1 MANTPK
7 LTAEEQAELVRL
19 QNEIA
24 AEEAAMRSNELPSE
38 SDAMRKRILDAAKRA
53 GVQITYEA
61 GGAAV
66 GQKAGLPLAPYTLG
80 LSVPIAGA
88 IGGAAGYYG
97 AMTQLGEKPTM
108 LGALQAAGMGAIP
121 FAPEARLAATA
132 AGNLARVTAPELA
145 SAAGRMGGATLAA
158 TVAPK
163 LAAGEELTAMDVIP
177 AVGGAAS
184 GAAGR
189 FVGATTAASGIP
201 GRPSTD
207 VARAAGPSKEAAA
220 AAIRRSQNLDR
231 DAQMRNWVAAG
242 GVLDP
247 KQSNPSVVT
256 RTMERSV
263 GESQVMLDELR
274 RINNAKAG
282 ELARQQIG
290 MDVAMQLTPD
300 NFKVV
305 RDNLAKAYE
314 DVAAINKT
322 AKTTYKDLQAA
333 RDDMRQAWRTWRSAR
348 DANMG
353 STPKLL
359 DEARA
364 ATDLVDKL
372 DNKLMGIADKAG
384 RRDLYD
390 RLEATRP
397 KMAALY
403 TVESATAPGS
413 NALDASV
420 IYGIHEANPKY
431 LTDQLRMIAEVYGA
445 QSSVFGKVTEAAATK
460 RLPLGTATVGAGLG
474 GTYGFQ
480 AAGAPGA
487 AAGALLGSLAGGT
500 VGSAISEPMQRRL
513 LEFMTGSSGPLAR
526 GFQRAGG
533 VPRYGTNVPSNLSL
547 FLAKT
552 GGPAGLQLQQFLQDE
567 QQPNFSR

>member
-1 MANTPK
+1 MATNRK
-7 LTAEEQAELVRL
+7 YTAEEQAEIIRL

-24 AEEAAMRSNELPSE
+24 AEEAAMRANELPSE
-38 SDAMRKRILDAAKRA
+38 ADAMRKRILDAAKRA

-97 AMTQLGEKPTM
+97 AMTQLGEEPTM

-145 SAAGRMGGATLAA
+145 SAAGRMGGATIAA

-163 LAAGEELTAMDVIP
+163 LAVGEELTAMDVIP

-305 RDNLAKAYE
+305 RDDLAKAGE
-314 DVAAINKT
+314 AIAAISTT
-322 AKTTYKDLQAA
+322 AKNKYKDLQSA
-333 RDDMRQAWRTWRSAR
+333 RDEMRRAWRSWRSAR
-348 DANMG
+348 DSNMG

-359 DEARA
+359 DEAKA
-364 ATDLVDKL
+364 ATAEVDKL
-372 DNKLMGIADKAG
+372 DKELLKIAYNRK
-384 RRDLYD
+384 RLDLYND
-390 RLEATRP
+390 YEASRP

-403 TVESATAPGS
+403 TVESATIPGA
-413 NALDASV
+413 NVLDASV

-445 QSSVFGKVTEAAATK
+445 QKSVFGKVTEAAATR
-460 RLPLGTATVGAGLG
+460 RLPLGASTIGAGLG

-480 AAGAPGA
+480 AGGAPGA
-487 AAGALLGSLAGGT
+487 AAGAVLGTLAGGT
-500 VGSAISEPMQRRL
+500 VGSAISEPVQRRL
-513 LEFMTGSSGPLAR
+513 LEFMTGSSGPFAR

-533 VPRYGTNVPSNLSL
+533 VPQYGTNVPSNLSL

-552 GGPAGLQLQQFLQDE
+552 GAPTGVQVQQFLEQE

>member
-1 MANTPK
+1 MATNRK
-7 LTAEEQAELVRL
+7 YTAEEQAEIIRL

-24 AEEAAMRSNELPSE
+24 AEEAAMRANELPSE
-38 SDAMRKRILDAAKRA
+38 SDAMRQRILDAAKRA

-97 AMTQLGEKPTM
+97 AMTQLGEEPTM

-145 SAAGRMGGATLAA
+145 SAAGRMGGATLVA

-305 RDNLAKAYE
+305 RDDLAKAGE
-314 DVAAINKT
+314 AIAAISTT
-322 AKTTYKDLQAA
+322 AKNKYKDLQSA
-333 RDDMRQAWRTWRSAR
+333 RDEMRQAWRSWRSAR

-359 DEARA
+359 DEAKA
-364 ATDLVDKL
+364 ATAKVDKL
-372 DNKLMGIADKAG
+372 DKELLKIAYNRK
-384 RRDLYD
+384 RLDLYND
-390 RLEATRP
+390 YEASRP

-403 TVESATAPGS
+403 TVESATIPGA
-413 NALDASV
+413 NVLDASV

-431 LTDQLRMIAEVYGA
+431 LTDQLRMIADVYGA
-445 QSSVFGKVTEAAATK
+445 QKSVFGKVTEAAATR
-460 RLPLGTATVGAGLG
+460 RLPLGASTIGAGLG

-480 AAGAPGA
+480 AGGAPGA
-487 AAGALLGSLAGGT
+487 AAGAVLGTLAGGA
-500 VGSAISEPMQRRL
+500 VGSAISEPAQRYL
-513 LEFMTGSSGPLAR
+513 LEFMTGTTGPLGR

-533 VPRYGTNVPSNLSL
+533 IPQYGTNVPSNLSL

-552 GGPAGLQLQQFLQDE
+552 GAPTGVQVQQFLEQE

>member
-1 MANTPK
+1 MATTPR

-24 AEEAAMRSNELPSE
+24 AEEAAMRGNELPSE
-38 SDAMRKRILDAAKRA
+38 SDSMRKRILDAAKRA
-53 GVQITYEA
+53 GIQITGEA

-66 GQKAGLPLAPYTLG
+66 GQKIGLPLAPYTFG
-80 LSVPIAGA
+80 LSVPVGGA
-88 IGGAAGYYG
+88 IGGLAGYEA
-97 AMTQLGEKPTM
+97 AMMASGEEPTKLGR
-108 LGALQAAGMGAIP
+108 LQAAAMGLIP

-145 SAAGRMGGATLAA
+145 RSASAMGGLTLGA

-163 LAAGEELTAMDVIP
+163 LATGEELTRMDLIP
-177 AVGGAAS
+177 AVGGAVS
-184 GAAGR
+184 GATGR
-189 FVGATTAASGIP
+189 FIGATTAASGIP
-201 GRPSTD
+201 GRPTTQA
-207 VARAAGPSKEAAA
+207 ARAAGPSEEAAT

-231 DAQMRNWVAAG
+231 DAQMRNWIAAG

-256 RTMERSV
+256 RTLERSV
-263 GESQVMLDELR
+263 GESQVVLDELR

-305 RDNLAKAYE
+305 RDSLAKAGE
-314 DVAAINKT
+314 DIANLNAT

-333 RDDMRQAWRTWRSAR
+333 RDEMRRAWRSWRSAR

-359 DEARA
+359 AEAKA
-364 ATDLVDKL
+364 ATDEVNRL
-372 DNKLMGIADKAG
+372 DSELLKAASSA
-384 RRDLYD
+384 RRVDLYNNF
-390 RLEATRP
+390 EASRP

-403 TVESATAPGS
+403 TVESATIPGA

-445 QSSVFGKVTEAAATK
+445 QKSVFGKVTEGAATK
-460 RLPLGTATVGAGLG
+460 RLPLGTSAIGSGLG
-474 GTYGFQ
+474 GAYGFQ

-487 AAGALLGSLAGGT
+487 AAGAVVGGLAGGA

-513 LEFMTGSSGPLAR
+513 LEFITGTSGPLAR

-533 VPRYGTNVPSNLSL
+533 IPRYGTNVPSDLSL

-552 GGPAGLQLQQFLQDE
+552 GGPAGLQLQQFLEQE

>member
-1 MANTPK
+1 MATTPK

-24 AEEAAMRSNELPSE
+24 AEEAAMRANELPSE

-66 GQKAGLPLAPYTLG
+66 GQKAGLPLAPYTFG

-88 IGGAAGYYG
+88 IGGGLGYYG
-97 AMTQLGEKPTM
+97 AMTQLGEEPTM

-132 AGNLARVTAPELA
+132 AGNLARVTAPEIA
-145 SAAGRMGGATLAA
+145 SSAARMGGATYAA
-158 TVAPK
+158 TIAPK
-163 LAAGEELTAMDVIP
+163 LAMGEELTRMDLIP
-177 AVGGAAS
+177 AAGGAAS
-184 GAAGR
+184 GAAAR
-189 FVGATTAASGIP
+189 FAGATTAASGIP

-247 KQSNPSVVT
+247 KQSNPNVVT

-300 NFKVV
+300 NFKNV
-305 RDNLAKAYE
+305 RDELLKPFQAVSGINTAAK
-314 DVAAINKT
+314 NK
-322 AKTTYKDLQAA
+322 YKELEVA
-333 RDDMRQAWRTWRSAR
+333 RDEMRQAWREWRSAR
-348 DANMG
+348 DTNMG

-359 DEARA
+359 NEAKA
-364 ATDLVDKL
+364 ATAEVKKL
-372 DNKLMGIADKAG
+372 DDELLDIAYKAK
-384 RRDLYD
+384 RLDLYNN
-390 RLEATRP
+390 LQAARP

-403 TVESATAPGS
+403 TVESATIPGA
-413 NALDASV
+413 NVLDPSV
-420 IYGIHEANPKY
+420 IYGIHEASPKY

-460 RLPLGTATVGAGLG
+460 RLPLGAATIGAGLG

-480 AAGAPGA
+480 AGGAPGA
-487 AAGALLGSLAGGT
+487 AAGAVLGTLAGGT
-500 VGSAISEPMQRRL
+500 VGSAISEPAQRYL
-513 LEFMTGSSGPLAR
+513 LEFMTGTTGPLGR
-526 GFQRAGG
+526 QFQRAYG
-533 VPRYGTNVPSNLSL
+533 VPKYGTNVPSNLSL

-552 GGPAGLQLQQFLQDE
+552 GSPAGLQLQQFLEQE

>member
-1 MANTPK
+1 MATTPR

-24 AEEAAMRSNELPSE
+24 AEEAAMRGNELPSE
-38 SDAMRKRILDAAKRA
+38 SDSMRKRILDAAKRA
-53 GVQITYEA
+53 GIQITGEA

-66 GQKAGLPLAPYTLG
+66 GQKIGLPLAPYTFG
-80 LSVPIAGA
+80 LSVPVGGA
-88 IGGAAGYYG
+88 IGGLAGYEA
-97 AMTQLGEKPTM
+97 AMMASGEEPTKLGR
-108 LGALQAAGMGAIP
+108 LQAAAMGLIP

-145 SAAGRMGGATLAA
+145 RSASAMGGLTLGA

-163 LAAGEELTAMDVIP
+163 LATGEELTRMDLIP
-177 AVGGAAS
+177 AVGGAVS
-184 GAAGR
+184 GATGR
-189 FVGATTAASGIP
+189 FIGATTAASGIP
-201 GRPSTD
+201 GRPTTQA
-207 VARAAGPSKEAAA
+207 ARAAGPSEEAAT

-231 DAQMRNWVAAG
+231 DAQMRNWIAAG

-256 RTMERSV
+256 RTLERSV
-263 GESQVMLDELR
+263 GESQVVLDELR

-305 RDNLAKAYE
+305 RDSLAKAGE
-314 DVAAINKT
+314 DIANLNAT

-333 RDDMRQAWRTWRSAR
+333 RDEMRRAWRSWRSAR

-359 DEARA
+359 AEAKA
-364 ATDLVDKL
+364 ATDEVNRL
-372 DNKLMGIADKAG
+372 DSELLKAASSA
-384 RRDLYD
+384 RRVDLYNNF
-390 RLEATRP
+390 EASRP

-403 TVESATAPGS
+403 TVESATIPGA

-445 QSSVFGKVTEAAATK
+445 QKSVFGKVTEGAATK
-460 RLPLGTATVGAGLG
+460 RLPLGTSAIGSGLG
-474 GTYGFQ
+474 GAYGFQ

-487 AAGALLGSLAGGT
+487 AAGAVVGGLAGGA

-513 LEFMTGSSGPLAR
+513 LEFITGTSGPLAR

-533 VPRYGTNVPSNLSL
+533 IPRYATDIPSNLSL
-547 FLAKT
+547 FLAKS
-552 GGPAGLQLQQFLQDE
+552 GGPAGLQLQQFLEQE

>member
-1 MANTPK
+1 MATTPR

-24 AEEAAMRSNELPSE
+24 AEEAAMRGNELPSE
-38 SDAMRKRILDAAKRA
+38 SEAMRKRILDAAKRA

-61 GGAAV
+61 GGAAL

-80 LSVPIAGA
+80 LSVPVMGA

-97 AMTQLGEKPTM
+97 AMTQLGEEPTM

-121 FAPEARLAATA
+121 FAPEARMAATA
-132 AGNLARVTAPELA
+132 AANVAPVTGRELLS
-145 SAAGRMGGATLAA
+145 SAARMGGATAAA
-158 TVAPK
+158 TAAPK
-163 LAAGEELTAMDVIP
+163 LAMGEELTAMDVIP
-177 AVGGAAS
+177 AAGGAAS
-184 GAAGR
+184 GAAAR
-189 FVGATTAASGIP
+189 FAGATTAASGIP
-201 GRPSTD
+201 GRPTTEM
-207 VARAAGPSKEAAA
+207 ARAAGPSKEAAA

-231 DAQMRNWVAAG
+231 DAQMRNWIAAG

-247 KQSNPSVVT
+247 KQSNPNVVT

-263 GESQVMLDELR
+263 GESQVVLDELR

-305 RDNLAKAYE
+305 RDNLGKAYD
-314 DVAAINKT
+314 DVAAINRT

-333 RDDMRQAWRTWRSAR
+333 RDDMRRAWRAWRSSR

-359 DEARA
+359 DEAKA
-364 ATDLVDKL
+364 ATALVEKL
-372 DNKLMGIADKAG
+372 DNKLMAIADKAG

-390 RLEATRP
+390 RLQVTRP

-403 TVESATAPGS
+403 TVESATTPGS

-420 IYGIHEANPKY
+420 IYGIHEANPNY

-445 QSSVFGKVTEAAATK
+445 QNSVFGKVTEAAATK
-460 RLPLGTATVGAGLG
+460 RLPLGTSTIGAGLG

-480 AAGAPGA
+480 VAGAPGA
-487 AAGALLGSLAGGT
+487 AAGAVLGGLAGGT
-500 VGSAISEPMQRRL
+500 VGGAISEPMQRRL
-513 LEFMTGSSGPLAR
+513 LEFMSGSSGYFSR

-533 VPRYGTNVPSNLSL
+533 VPQYGTNVPSNLSL

-552 GGPAGLQLQQFLQDE
+552 GSPAGLQLQQFIEQE
-567 QQPNFSR
+567 QQPNFAR